1 MTESNQEVEHRGRG
15 IPWLQVVQFHKEIV
29 KRAESGFYALNGNDQ
44 LNNRWSCIGGFD
56 PLDMGGP
63 WTIPAGSLLSR
74 PFRQAIE
81 AGEHDSLYIGGP
93 GFVGW
98 ENSSGKFYPRWQP
111 LLYREVL
118 IEEQGEDLKLV
129 PAQGNW
135 NVSPLFFRL
144 LERKSLAPPDD
155 SDAFSARILELA
167 KRRLDGGNGSI
178 AQAITDAFCAEFQ
191 DTEQELKGHETRD
204 PFDNPVTPWV
214 LFAPTSQFSAL
225 TRHLLR
231 DYESLEL
238 LLEKEQSAIGGLAI
252 LEESATGTEEL
263 DHETIPVIPLDIA
276 QKCAVDAILQGGPL
290 TVISGP
296 PGCGKS
302 QVVVSLLLNAWA
314 HDLKVLFASNNNK
327 AVDVVRERLERFEQE
342 NPIAVRAGNRQKAQ
356 IEEVLRRVINLVA
369 RVKRGETRG
378 IDAEKVKERQ
388 SRLLQQKKSIENTLE
403 TGLPQ
408 RINEAIESSLKS
420 YSSYHQILLE
430 IKTRRLD
437 ILGAFERLQL
447 PVAVHPDDVSTLLSN
462 YEDWIDGLTE
472 CRNRID
478 RDASNRA
485 DTERCLRN
493 HQSIRADIALE
504 MGQNIE
510 AEDDAVWI
518 LNGPDVAVL
527 ASVVEGLKTLV
538 EGVVNSDLE
547 QHPWKEEYE
556 RWKGSDDAGHW
567 ADESESYSQTILSL
581 VNELS
586 PKLKDLDKQSA
597 TMAER
602 QKALAD
608 KDIPEAITIDPQ
620 HLDQWSA
627 VYSQIVTH
635 EKRWTD
641 LFPWSAHSRY
651 LRELKRSEST
661 MRRAFPLVVW
671 RAVGSLNA
679 EGREVLAGVVEVT
692 RQWIEIQQKWEDAQ
706 DTIRA
711 IEAELQDMR
720 KTGGRL
726 GLQDVPDS
734 RDMPAWLRF
743 RGQVDSDTN
752 LAREATELWQRRTMR
767 EKIQAQLQGHAR
779 DFFDFASGYPLK
791 DTWAVGPGSDFMKAI
806 SNLRKET
813 NLDRLQELR
822 TQLYTGVLDRFV
834 LAWGS
839 LQDTQRQVVQDKQ
852 DLASIPN
859 RQSRIQDWW
868 EGGPESNFI
877 LSEVPEDLPKPSEL
891 TPSLDRVREWI
902 TGWTEFKGTWNPARQ
917 NEADQELN
925 WAIDKLDRAMEAL
938 PDGDERAQFQSIIDT
953 INGDPKQD
961 WPAADIREVTAAFSP
976 ERLKAKI
983 ETIEVE
989 LEKTSFEKAKTD
1001 WLERLLEDDDT
1012 VRAVDSLEKS
1022 LRKTKGQID
1031 ADQHGLFRKSLGA
1044 VPIWITTAQAPQSIP
1059 LEPDL
1064 FDIVI
1069 IDEATQCTLT
1079 NLLPLVYR
1087 GKRLVVIGDGHQLPA
1102 IPTIRGTEE
1111 RALAKKFGVEDLLDF
1126 IGHDENDVYSTAA
1139 QSLPRRRADV
1149 VMLTNHYRSHPQ
1161 IIGFSNNQIYQRELR
1176 LLRNPEGRRALQAG
1190 SGIHV
1195 LEVTGQ
1201 AVRGPK
1207 GRSWRNPIEAVA
1219 VAELITKLR
1228 AKEDSGLSIG
1238 VVAPF
1243 RAQVE
1248 LINEELDKRQ
1258 ASKNVLV
1265 GTAHQFQG
1273 DERDIMVFS
1282 PVVARGI
1289 PESSA
1294 KWVES
1299 PPNLI
1304 NVAVTR
1310 AREALFVVADL
1321 EYCSRQGGILKHL
1334 ARYCR
1339 TIQTL
1344 RETSPAELELFSWMC
1359 VEGWNPDVHV
1369 PLGDIE
1375 VDFILIAQSGE
1386 KLAIEVD
1393 GAEFHDDRKEQD
1405 KARDAYLA
1413 ARGYTVLRFSARE
1426 VFETPGSVIHRI
1438 KVKFDSTSHG
1448 IQSVNE

>member
-1 MTESNQEVEHRGRG
+1 MNRAIEDVQIRGRE

-29 KRAESGFYALNGNDQ
+29 KRAESGFYALNGNDR
-44 LNNRWSCIGGFD
+44 LNNRWSCLDGFD
-56 PLDMGGP
+56 PDELAGP
-63 WTIPAGSLLSR
+63 WTIPEDSITSR

-81 AGEHDSLYIGGP
+81 AGEHEALYIGGP
-93 GFVGW
+93 GFIGW
-98 ENSSGKFYPRWQP
+98 EASFGKFYPRWQP
-111 LLYREVL
+111 LLYRE
-118 IEEQGEDLKLV
+118 ITIKEQDDELKLI
-129 PAQGNW
+129 PAQGEW
-135 NVSPLFFRL
+135 NVSPLFFGL
-144 LERKSLAPPDD
+144 LDRKSLALPED
-155 SDAFSARILELA
+155 SDAFAARMMDLA
-167 KRRLDGGNGSI
+167 VRRREGGIESM

-191 DTEQELKGHETRD
+191 DTEPELRRHETDD
-204 PFDNPVTPWV
+204 PFDTPATPWV

-231 DYESLEL
+231 DYESLVSIL
-238 LLEKEQSAIGGLAI
+238 DKSPDRIGGLSI
-252 LEESATGTEEL
+252 LEESASGTEKL
-263 DHETIPVIPLDIA
+263 DHETIPVIPLDDA
-276 QKCAVDAILQGGPL
+276 QKRAVDAILQGGPL
-290 TVISGP
+290 TVVSGP

-314 HDLKVLFASNNNK
+314 HGLKVLFASNNNK

-369 RVKRGETRG
+369 RVKRGDTKG
-378 IDAEKVKERQ
+378 IDPEKVKARQ
-388 SRLLQQKKSIENTLE
+388 TKLLDRKKAIETTLE

-420 YSSYHQILLE
+420 YSNRQQILQE
-430 IKTRRLD
+430 IETRRLD
-437 ILGAFERLQL
+437 FLRAFEKLQL
-447 PVAVHPDDVSTLLSN
+447 PAATRADKVTDLLTA
-462 YEDWIDGLTE
+462 YDEWIEAIVE
-472 CRNRID
+472 CRALID
-478 RDASNRA
+478 EDKTKRA
-485 DTERCLRN
+485 DTERHLRKLLEK
-493 HQSIRADIALE
+493 RTEIASGAG
-504 MGQNIE
+504 MQIA
-510 AEDDAVWI
+510 AEDDASWL
-518 LNGPDVAVL
+518 LNGPDA
-527 ASVVEGLKTLV
+527 AATAKIVEDLKRV
-538 EGVVNSDLE
+538 IEGVVNSELE

-556 RWKGSDDAGHW
+556 RWKGSDEASHW
-567 ADESESYSQTILSL
+567 ADEADAFSQGILSL

-586 PKLKDLDKQSA
+586 PKLKALEKQSA
-597 TMAER
+597 VLAER
-602 QKALAD
+602 RDSIVEKGV
-608 KDIPEAITIDPQ
+608 PETIKIDPL

-635 EKRWTD
+635 EKKWTD
-641 LFPWSAHSRY
+641 FFPWSAHARY
-651 LRELKRSEST
+651 LRELKRLEST
-661 MRRAFPLVVW
+661 MRQAFPLTVW

-692 RQWIEIQQKWEDAQ
+692 RQWIEIRQQWEDAQ
-706 DTIRA
+706 ETIGA
-711 IEAELQDMR
+711 IEAHLRDMR
-720 KTGGRL
+720 KKGGEL
-726 GLQDVPDS
+726 GFQDVPDS
-734 RDMPAWLRF
+734 QDMPEWLRF
-743 RGQVDSDTN
+743 REHVVSDSS
-752 LAREATELWQRRTMR
+752 LAREAAEFWQRRTTR
-767 EKIQAQLQGHAR
+767 ERIQAQLQGVAR

-791 DTWAVGPGSDFMKAI
+791 DAWAMGPGSYFMDAI
-806 SNLRKET
+806 SNLRKEA

-822 TQLYTGVLDRFV
+822 TQLYTGILDRFAQ
-834 LAWGS
+834 AWET
-839 LQDTQRQVVQDKQ
+839 LQETQRRISQTEQTI
-852 DLASIPN
+852 ASIPSK
-859 RQSRIQDWW
+859 QSRIHDWW
-868 EGGPESNFI
+868 DVGPDANFV
-877 LSEVPEDLPKPSEL
+877 LPEVPADLPQPAALSAA
-891 TPSLDRVREWI
+891 LDTAREWN
-902 TGWTEFKGTWNPARQ
+902 TGWNEFKGTWRPERTD
-917 NEADQELN
+917 EANQELN
-925 WAIDKLDRAMEAL
+925 WALDKLEGALEAL
-938 PDGDERAQFQSIIDT
+938 PETEERAQLQSIIEG
-953 INGDPKQD
+953 INKDPEQD
-961 WPAADIREVTAAFSP
+961 WPIAEIREVTAAFSP

-989 LEKTSFEKAKTD
+989 LEKSSFEKAKTD
-1001 WLERLLEDDDT
+1001 WLERLLADDDT

-1022 LRKTKGQID
+1022 LRKSKGQIG
-1031 ADQHGLFRKSLGA
+1031 AGQHDLFRKSLGA

-1087 GKRLVVIGDGHQLPA
+1087 GKRLAVIGDGHQLPA

-1111 RALAKKFGVEDLLDF
+1111 RALAKKFGVEDLLEF

-1176 LLRNPEGRRALQAG
+1176 LLRDPKGRRALQAG

-1195 LEVTGQ
+1195 LEVSGHT
-1201 AVRGPK
+1201 VRGPK
-1207 GRSWRNPIEAVA
+1207 GRSWRNPTEAVA
-1219 VAELITKLR
+1219 VADLIAGLR
-1228 AKEDSGLSIG
+1228 NKEDSSLSIG

-1248 LINEELDKRQ
+1248 MIIEELDRRQ
-1258 ASKNVLV
+1258 ASRNVLV

-1289 PESSA
+1289 PENSA

-1321 EYCSRQGGILKHL
+1321 DFCSRQDGILKHL

-1339 TIQTL
+1339 TIQSL

-1359 VEGWNPDVHV
+1359 VEGWSPDVHV
-1369 PLGDIE
+1369 PTGDIE
-1375 VDFILIAQSGE
+1375 VDFILITPSGE

-1393 GAEFHDDRKEQD
+1393 GKEHHDDRQEQD
-1405 KARDAYLA
+1405 KARDAYLI
-1413 ARGYTVLRFSARE
+1413 ARGFTVLRFPARE
-1426 VFETPGSVIHRI
+1426 VFETPASVIHRI
-1438 KVKFDSTSHG
+1438 KVKFDA
-1448 IQSVNE
+1448 N

>member
-1 MTESNQEVEHRGRG
+1 MNRAIEDVEIRGRD

-29 KRAESGFYALNGNDQ
+29 KRAESGFYALNGNDR
-44 LNNRWSCIGGFD
+44 LNNRWSCLEGFD
-56 PLDMGGP
+56 PDELAGP
-63 WTIPAGSLLSR
+63 WTVPTESVSSR

-81 AGEHDSLYIGGP
+81 AGEHDALYIGGP

-98 ENSSGKFYPRWQP
+98 EASFGKFYPRWQP
-111 LLYREVL
+111 LLYREVVV
-118 IEEQGEDLKLV
+118 EEHDEGLMLV
-129 PAQGNW
+129 PAQGAW
-135 NVSPLFFRL
+135 NVSPLFFGL
-144 LERKSLAPPDD
+144 LDRKSLALPDD
-155 SDAFSARILELA
+155 SDAFAARMMDLA
-167 KRRLDGGNGSI
+167 MRRREGGIESM

-191 DTEQELKGHETRD
+191 DTEPELKRHESNN
-204 PFDNPVTPWV
+204 PFDSPATPWV

-231 DYESLEL
+231 DYESLESIL
-238 LLEKEQSAIGGLAI
+238 DKTPSRIGGLSI
-252 LEESATGTEEL
+252 LDESASGTEEL
-263 DHETIPVIPLDIA
+263 DHETIPVIPLDDA
-276 QKCAVDAILQGGPL
+276 QKRAVDAILQGGPL

-314 HDLKVLFASNNNK
+314 HGLKVLFASNNNK

-342 NPIAVRAGNRQKAQ
+342 NPIAVRAGNRKKAQ

-369 RVKRGETRG
+369 RVKRGDAKG
-378 IDAEKVKERQ
+378 IDPDKVKERQ
-388 SRLLQQKKSIENTLE
+388 TRLLRQKKSIETTLE

-420 YSSYHQILLE
+420 YSNRQQILQDIE
-430 IKTRRLD
+430 TRRLD
-437 ILGAFERLQL
+437 FLRAFERLQL
-447 PVAVHPDDVSTLLSN
+447 PAPTQPDDVSELLSR
-462 YEDWIDGLTE
+462 YEAWIGALIE
-472 CRNRID
+472 CRSLIEED
-478 RDASNRA
+478 KVKRA
-485 DTERCLRN
+485 DTDRRLRKLRDRR
-493 HQSIRADIALE
+493 SEIASE
-504 MGQNIE
+504 IGSTIE
-510 AEDDAVWI
+510 SEDDATWL
-518 LNGPDVAVL
+518 LNGPDDAAL
-527 ASVVEGLKTLV
+527 TKLVEGLKGSA
-538 EGVVNSDLE
+538 EGVVNSELE
-547 QHPWKEEYE
+547 QHPWKTEFE
-556 RWKGSDDAGHW
+556 RWKGSDEASHW
-567 ADESESYSQTILSL
+567 ADEADSYSQSILSL

-586 PKLKDLDKQSA
+586 PKLKELEKQSVIL
-597 TMAER
+597 AER
-602 QKALAD
+602 QKALLD
-608 KDIPEAITIDPQ
+608 KDVPESIKIDSQ

-641 LFPWSAHSRY
+641 FFPWSAQSRY
-651 LRELKRSEST
+651 LRDLKRLEST
-661 MRRAFPLVVW
+661 MRKAFPLAVW

-679 EGREVLAGVVEVT
+679 EGREILAGVVEVT
-692 RQWIEIQQKWEDAQ
+692 RQWIEIRERWEDAQ
-706 DTIRA
+706 ETIRS
-711 IEAELQDMR
+711 IEAELRDKR
-720 KTGGRL
+720 KKGGHL
-726 GLQDVPDS
+726 GFQDVPDS
-734 RDMPAWLRF
+734 QDMPEWLRF
-743 RGQVDSDTN
+743 RDQVVTDTA
-752 LAREATELWQRRTMR
+752 LAREAAEIWQRKTTR
-767 EKIQAQLQGHAR
+767 EKIQAQLQGQAR
-779 DFFDFASGYPLK
+779 GFFDFASGYPLR
-791 DTWAVGPGSDFMKAI
+791 DSWAAGPGREFMEAI

-822 TQLYTGVLDRFV
+822 TQLYTGVLDRYV
-834 LAWGS
+834 QTWGG
-839 LQDTQRQVVQDKQ
+839 LQKTQRQIVQSEQ
-852 DLASIPN
+852 DLASIPTMH
-859 RQSRIQDWW
+859 SRIQDWW
-868 EGGPESNFI
+868 EGGPESNFV
-877 LSEVPEDLPKPSEL
+877 LPEAPDDLPQAPEL
-891 TPSLDRVREWI
+891 SAGLNTVREWDA
-902 TGWTEFKGTWNPARQ
+902 GWNEFKDSWRPARQ
-917 NEADQELN
+917 DEADQELN
-925 WAIDKLDRAMEAL
+925 WALDKLDGAFEAL
-938 PDGDERAQFQSIIDT
+938 PEVEERAQLQAIITSINKDSE
-953 INGDPKQD
+953 QD
-961 WPAADIREVTAAFSP
+961 WPVADIRDVTAAFSP

-1001 WLERLLEDDDT
+1001 WLERLLQDDDT

-1022 LRKTKGQID
+1022 LRKSKGQID
-1031 ADQHGLFRKSLGA
+1031 ASQHDLFRKALGA

-1087 GKRLVVIGDGHQLPA
+1087 GKRLAVIGDGHQLPA

-1176 LLRNPEGRRALQAG
+1176 LLRDPKGRRAIQAG
-1190 SGIHV
+1190 SGVHV
-1195 LEVTGQ
+1195 QEVSGQ
-1201 AVRGPK
+1201 TVRGAK
-1207 GRSWRNPIEAVA
+1207 GRSWRNPIEAAA
-1219 VAELITKLR
+1219 VADLIAGLR
-1228 AKEDSGLSIG
+1228 NKEDSGLSIG

-1248 LINEELDKRQ
+1248 LIIEELDRRQ
-1258 ASKNVLV
+1258 ASRNVLV

-1289 PESSA
+1289 PENSA

-1304 NVAVTR
+1304 NVAITR

-1321 EYCSRQGGILKHL
+1321 EFCSRQDGILKHL

-1339 TIQTL
+1339 TIQSL

-1369 PLGDIE
+1369 PIGDIE

-1413 ARGYTVLRFSARE
+1413 ARGYTVLRFPARE
-1426 VFETPGSVIHRI
+1426 IFETPASVIHRI
-1438 KVKFDSTSHG
+1438 KVKFDAD
-1448 IQSVNE
+1448 